1 MSEAALYRALVIAKV
16 PEDVAE
22 KAVEGLAQAH
32 EVTTRADLAELRTEL
47 FTRIAEHKVDLMRWQ
62 MINTAVIIAVIGL
75 MMKFF

>member
-32 EVTTRADLAELRTEL
+32 EVTTRADLAELRTEMSQME
-47 FTRIAEHKVDLMRWQ
+47 TRLMRWQ
-62 MINTAVIIAVIGL
+62 MVNTAVIIAVIGL